1 MKRREFITLL
11 GGAAAAW
18 PLAARAQQAAMPVI
32 GFLSSLRPIDA
43 PHVLAAFRQGL
54 ADVGYLEGRNV
65 TIEYHWAAGEYDRLP
80 AMAADLVSRQVT
92 VIAAISG
99 TPAALAAKQA
109 SRTIPIVFAIGS
121 DPVTFGLV
129 TALNR
134 PGGNLTGTTFFT
146 ASLGQKRMELL
157 RGLVPNAS
165 MIGLLVDLDNPASAA
180 DTTNVQDA
188 AHAIGLQTKVLNVGA
203 GRDFDTAFATFVR
216 ERLDALYV
224 GPDPL
229 FLNER
234 DRIVSLVD
242 LNDVHAIYA
251 DREITEAGGLISYGA
266 SRKDAYRQ
274 AGAYVGRI
282 LKGDKPGD
290 LPVTLPTKFEL
301 VINLRT
307 AKARGLDVSPTLLA
321 RADEVIE

>member
-1 MKRREFITLL
+1 
-11 GGAAAAW
+11 
-18 PLAARAQQAAMPVI
+18 P
-32 GFLSSLRPIDA
+32 
-43 PHVLAAFRQGL
+43 VLAPFREGL
-54 ADVGYLEGRNV
+54 AELGYVEGRNV
-65 TIEYHWAAGEYDRLP
+65 TIDYRWAAGEYDRLP

-99 TPAALAAKQA
+99 TPTALAAKHA
-109 SRTIPIVFAIGS
+109 SGTIPIVFAIGS

-129 TALNR
+129 TSLNR
-134 PGGNLTGTTFFT
+134 PDGNLTGTTFFT

-157 RGLVPNAS
+157 HGLVPNAS
-165 MIGLLVDLDNPASAA
+165 TIGLLVDPDNPASLA
-180 DTTNVQDA
+180 DTINVQDA
-188 AHAIGLQTKVLNVGA
+188 ARAIGLQTKVLKVST

-229 FLNER
+229 FVNER
-234 DRIVSLVD
+234 DRLVSLVD
-242 LNDVHAIYA
+242 LNEVHAIYG
-251 DREITEAGGLISYGA
+251 DREISEAGGLISYGA
-266 SRKDAYRQ
+266 SRKDAYRK

-282 LKGDKPGD
+282 LTGEKPGD

-307 AKARGLDVSPTLLA
+307 TKARGLTIPPTLLA
-321 RADEVIE
+321 LADEVIE